1 METAEKIL
9 TNVKMPF
16 CPGCGHGVCVRSISK
31 ALESLGY
38 SSKDVAMV
46 SDIGCSGLVDPLFA
60 THTIHG
66 LHGRAPA
73 LGVGVA
79 LGMDNPDKKVV
90 VIQGDGGATIGLQH
104 ILEASRRNIDMT
116 LVVINNLLYG
126 MTGGQM
132 SGLSTSEF
140 KQYKHSDDDA
150 EPYDVVNL
158 AHQSGAAFSVRVN
171 DISNFTDVLKKAM
184 STPGFSLV
192 ELSSLCTSHGMKK
205 ISEMKDFIVAEET
218 LKNNR
223 PIGISVKRDTSSL
236 LENIKV
242 LETQFTS
249 TINDTIGI
257 VIAGSAGGG
266 IQSAA
271 KILAQAGILSGLY
284 ATMKGEYP
292 ITVGTGFSAAEVILS
307 KKPIN
312 FSGLD
317 KPNVILA
324 VSEDGWNKVKNRVT
338 FDSKVIVDRK
348 VCADCSF
355 EVKDFLKVGGKRGAA
370 LSAVAYWVKESGV
383 FPLEALYKVVEES
396 KYATSLQKAIKSA
409 EKLRE
414 VVYSYVPKT
423 NRKKLL

>member
-1 METAEKIL
+1 MKTTEKIL
-9 TNVKMPF
+9 TNAKMPF

-38 SSKDVAMV
+38 GSKDVAMV

-73 LGVGVA
+73 LGLGVA
-79 LGMDNPDKKVV
+79 LGIDNPDKKVV

-104 ILEASRRNIDMT
+104 ILEASRRNVDMT

-132 SGLSTSEF
+132 SGLSTNEF
-140 KQYKHSDDDA
+140 KQYKHSDDVA
-150 EPYDVVNL
+150 EPYDIVNL

-171 DISNFTDVLKKAM
+171 NISNFNDVLKEAI
-184 STPGFSLV
+184 STQGFSLV
-192 ELSSLCTSHGMKK
+192 ELSSLCTSYGMKK

-223 PIGISVKRDTSSL
+223 PIGVSVKKDTTSL

-249 TINDTIGI
+249 NINDTIGVI
-257 VIAGSAGGG
+257 IAGSAGGG

-292 ITVGTGFSAAEVILS
+292 ITVGTGFSIAEVILS
-307 KKPIN
+307 RNPIN
-312 FSGLD
+312 FSGLE
-317 KPNVILA
+317 KPNVVLA
-324 VSEDGWNKVKNRVT
+324 VTEDGLKKVENRIT
-338 FDSKVIVDRK
+338 FDSKVVVDRK
-348 VCADCSF
+348 ICADCSF
-355 EVKDFLKVGGKRGAA
+355 EVKDFLKVGGKKGAA

-396 KYATSLQKAIKSA
+396 KYAASLQKAIKSA
-409 EKLRE
+409 EQLRE
-414 VVYSYVPKT
+414 VVYSYVPK
-423 NRKKLL
+423 NNKKELL

>member
-1 METAEKIL
+1 METSEKIL
-9 TNVKMPF
+9 TIAKMPF

-31 ALESLGY
+31 SLEELGY
-38 SSKDVAMV
+38 GPKDVALV

-66 LHGRAPA
+66 LHGRSPA
-73 LGVGVA
+73 LGLGVA
-79 LGMDNPDKKVV
+79 LGLDNPHKKVV

-104 ILEASRRNIDMT
+104 ILEAARRNIDMT

-132 SGLSTSEF
+132 SGLSTNEF
-140 KQYKHSDDDA
+140 KEYKHSDDNT

-158 AHQSGAAFSVRVN
+158 AYQSGAAFSVRVN
-171 DISNFTDVLKKAM
+171 DISNFTDVLKEAM

-223 PIGISVKRDTSSL
+223 PIGVSIKRDTTSL

-249 TINDTIGI
+249 TINDTIGV

-271 KILAQAGILSGLY
+271 TMLAQAGVLAGLH

-292 ITVGTGFSAAEVILS
+292 ITVGTGFSVAEVILS
-307 KKPIN
+307 KKPIH
-312 FSGLD
+312 FTGLE
-317 KPNVILA
+317 KPSVVIA
-324 VSEDGWNKVKNRVT
+324 VTDDGWNKIKNRITNTSKV
-338 FDSKVIVDRK
+338 FVDSKINTEK
-348 VCADCSF
+348 NF
-355 EVKDFLKVGGKRGAA
+355 ETKEFLKVGGKKGAV
-370 LSAVAYWVKESGV
+370 LCAVSYWIKESGV
-383 FPLEALYKVVEES
+383 FPIEALLKVVEDS
-396 KYATSLQKAIKSA
+396 KYAVSLQNAIKSA
-409 EKLRE
+409 DNL
-414 VVYSYVPKT
+414 
-423 NRKKLL
+423 

>member
-9 TNVKMPF
+9 TNAKMPF
-16 CPGCGHGVCVRSISK
+16 CPGCGHGVCVRSVSK
-31 ALESLGY
+31 SLELLGY
-38 SSKDVAMV
+38 GPKDVALV

-79 LGMDNPDKKVV
+79 LGLDNPNKKVV

-104 ILEASRRNIDMT
+104 ILEAARRNIDMT

-132 SGLSTSEF
+132 SGLSTNEF
-140 KQYKHSDDDA
+140 KAYKHSDDDA

-171 DISNFTDVLKKAM
+171 AISNFTNVLKEAIG
-184 STPGFSLV
+184 TPGFSLV

-205 ISEMKDFIVAEET
+205 ISEMEDFIVAEET
-218 LKNNR
+218 FKNKR
-223 PIGISVKRDTSSL
+223 PVGVSLKRDTSSL
-236 LENIKV
+236 LETTKV
-242 LETQFTS
+242 LETQFIS
-249 TINDTIGI
+249 TVKDSLGI

-271 KILAQAGILSGLY
+271 TMLAQAGMLSGLH

-292 ITVGTGFSAAEVILS
+292 ITVGTGFSVAEVILS

-312 FSGLD
+312 FTGLE
-317 KPNVILA
+317 KPNVVIA
-324 VSEDGWNKVKNRVT
+324 VTDDGWNKVKNRISEN
-338 FDSKVIVDRK
+338 SKVYVDRK
-348 VCADCSF
+348 INTDNLV
-355 EVKDFLKVGGKRGAA
+355 ETKEFLKVGGKKGAILCA
-370 LSAVAYWVKESGV
+370 IAHWIKESKV
-383 FPLEALYKVVEES
+383 FPLEALLKVVEDS
-396 KYATSLQKAIKSA
+396 KYATALQNAIKSA
-409 EKLRE
+409 DEL
-414 VVYSYVPKT
+414 
-423 NRKKLL
+423 

>member
-9 TNVKMPF
+9 TNAKMPF
-16 CPGCGHGVCVRSISK
+16 CPGCGHGVCVRSVSK
-31 ALESLGY
+31 SLELLGFGP
-38 SSKDVAMV
+38 KDVVLV

-79 LGMDNPDKKVV
+79 LGLDNPNKKVV

-104 ILEASRRNIDMT
+104 ILEAARRNIDMT

-132 SGLSTSEF
+132 SGLSTNEF
-140 KQYKHSDDDA
+140 KAYKHSDDDA

-171 DISNFTDVLKKAM
+171 AISNFTNVLKEAIGT
-184 STPGFSLV
+184 SGFSLV

-205 ISEMKDFIVAEET
+205 ISEMEDFIVAEET
-218 LKNNR
+218 FKNKRPVGVSLKR
-223 PIGISVKRDTSSL
+223 GTSSL
-236 LENIKV
+236 LETTKV
-242 LETQFTS
+242 LETQFIS
-249 TINDTIGI
+249 TVKDSLGI

-271 KILAQAGILSGLY
+271 TMLAQAGMLSGLH

-292 ITVGTGFSAAEVILS
+292 ITVGTGFSVAEVILS

-312 FSGLD
+312 FTGLE
-317 KPNVILA
+317 KPNVVIA
-324 VSEDGWNKVKNRVT
+324 VTDDGWNKVKNRISEN
-338 FDSKVIVDRK
+338 SKVYVDRK
-348 VCADCSF
+348 INTDNLV
-355 EVKDFLKVGGKRGAA
+355 ETKEFLKVGGKKGAILCA
-370 LSAVAYWVKESGV
+370 IAHWIKESEA
-383 FPLEALYKVVEES
+383 FPLEALLKVVEDS
-396 KYATSLQKAIKSA
+396 KYATALQNAIKSA
-409 EKLRE
+409 DEL
-414 VVYSYVPKT
+414 
-423 NRKKLL
+423 